1 MEYLKIFEEFNDFA
15 IRVIGV
21 PTLRNYNTVSRE
33 EVFSNKIYQLLSFN
47 CEKYGL
53 RSRKMPYENP
63 TVIKIISNDLSIT
76 IYFYLRTLEDNQMII
91 CKASKNGK
99 EMYLEMGYSDFLQ
112 IAKNPIVLFDKL
124 SELFSK
130 LERNQ
135 YITPI
140 QRLG

>member
-1 MEYLKIFEEFNDFA
+1 MIHLKIFEEFTDFA
-15 IRVIGV
+15 IKVIDV
-21 PTLRNYNTVSRE
+21 TALKNYNTVSSE
-33 EVFSNKIYQLLSFN
+33 GVFNNKIYQLLSFN

-76 IYFYLRTLEDNQMII
+76 TYFYLRTLEDNQIII
-91 CKASKNGK
+91 CKASRNSR

-112 IAKNPIVLFDKL
+112 ISKIPIVLFDKL
-124 SELFSK
+124 SELFDK
-130 LERNQ
+130 LERDK